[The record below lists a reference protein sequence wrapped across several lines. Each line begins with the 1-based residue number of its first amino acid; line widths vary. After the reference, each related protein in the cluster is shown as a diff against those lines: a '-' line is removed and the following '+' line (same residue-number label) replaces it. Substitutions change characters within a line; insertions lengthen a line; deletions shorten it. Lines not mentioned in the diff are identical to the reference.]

1 MRFTIDDDDDDDS
14 KGNRKKRNEERER
27 EDCKKKQ
34 LRFSSRVCVVLAE
47 KQLTAEEGELFFWSS
62 SREEERNRGESEC
75 TQLLGKKKERESQ
88 KNSRTL
94 NASDL
99 RAKENKTIAWENKLK
114 RRISIRVRHI
124 CTRVYVRHKIY

>member
-47 KQLTAEEGELFFWSS
+47 KQLTAEGELFFWSS
-62 SREEERNRGESEC
+62 SREEERNRGESERK
-75 TQLLGKKKERESQ
+75 TAFRDKKRE
-88 KNSRTL
+88 
-94 NASDL
+94 
-99 RAKENKTIAWENKLK
+99 
-114 RRISIRVRHI
+114 RIS
-124 CTRVYVRHKIY
+124 KKF

>member
-47 KQLTAEEGELFFWSS
+47 KQLTAEGELQFLELFSGGGEE
-62 SREEERNRGESEC
+62 SRRERVRPASRD
-75 TQLLGKKKERESQ
+75 KKRE
-88 KNSRTL
+88 
-94 NASDL
+94 
-99 RAKENKTIAWENKLK
+99 
-114 RRISIRVRHI
+114 RIS
-124 CTRVYVRHKIY
+124 KKF

>member
-47 KQLTAEEGELFFWSS
+47 KQLTAEGELFFWSS